1 MQPYHYFIFT
11 YKGIL
16 CKHFGRNSNCT
27 VTVTSTVTCL
37 VIILSFGL
45 SRSGCL
51 FLSVCPCLMLNLT
64 NPCCTGVSPIISR
77 RRTRR
82 TADLRPR
89 VEVTCGY
96 LWVTQYIYYS
106 KYCLVLGEGDG
117 STSGIKKW
125 KRKRVK
131 IYEQGYIL
139 CLKVKKLNSSC
150 LVKKWGA
157 ILIYDWLYLKYFPC
171 HTFIYIFTA
180 LLSFIHNGAITMFNR
195 FCLLVCL
202 SVPVFVLNSN

>member
-89 VEVTCGY
+89 VEVY
-96 LWVTQYIYYS
+96 KQ
-106 KYCLVLGEGDG
+106 
-117 STSGIKKW
+117 
-125 KRKRVK
+125 
-131 IYEQGYIL
+131 QGW
-139 CLKVKKLNSSC
+139 KKLNQSVFFVC
-150 LVKKWGA
+150 FFFGFFRFFNFFR
-157 ILIYDWLYLKYFPC
+157 ILLNFLG
-171 HTFIYIFTA
+171 IFNFN
-180 LLSFIHNGAITMFNR
+180 LLSFYHIDINNHKNKFLKYDSY
-195 FCLLVCL
+195 FK
-202 SVPVFVLNSN
+202 SVFKYSRSIGNQQGDLQ